1 MNHESALLSTLLTFE
16 EGFDE
21 VTLQPEMF
29 LDARHERIFTAMLQ
43 LRDSNQPV
51 NIISVAQRLPQE
63 AELIYGMTAE
73 IYPSASLSFFAD
85 QVKDDYIKRQL
96 LSVASDIINAG
107 GGEPQALIDS
117 IRAKLDSVVSKEP
130 EAKSLLQH
138 YDELMENL
146 DKPPAI
152 VDCGMSNLSKV
163 IGGYRNGAM
172 YVVAARPGVG
182 KSLFALDAAYKISE
196 TAPVLFFSLEM
207 ESRDLMG
214 RLVASLA
221 SVPATD
227 INYST
232 VNEADRKRL
241 DAVRDRM
248 KRNLTLRVM
257 PGINVNQVRAEYRRA
272 SRQTPIQAIVID
284 YLGLMSDT
292 SRTSNRYEKVTNIS
306 NALKRLALELDVP
319 IIALHQLNREVEGRS
334 DPRPTLSDLRDSGAI
349 EQDADAVFL
358 LYREQINGI
367 YDNRMQVLIAKNRH
381 GSQGKISFEIH
392 PAYTRIVESSHE

>member
-1 MNHESALLSTLLTFE
+1 MNNETALLSTLLTYE

-21 VTLQPEMF
+21 VTIQPEMF
-29 LDARHERIFTAMLQ
+29 LDARHERIFGAMLD
-43 LRDSNQPV
+43 LRDANQPV
-51 NIISVAQRLPQE
+51 NIVSVAAKLPSE
-63 AELIYGMTAE
+63 SDYIWGLTSE
-73 IYPSASLSFFAD
+73 IYPSVSLAFFAD
-85 QVKDDYIKRQL
+85 QIRDDYIKRQL
-96 LSVASDIINAG
+96 LSVASDIMNAAG
-107 GGEPQALIDS
+107 AEPQALIDR
-117 IRAKLDSVVSKEP
+117 IRTKLDSVVSKEP

-138 YDELMENL
+138 YDDLMANL
-146 DKPPAI
+146 DKPPAM
-152 VDCGMSNLSKV
+152 VDCGMRNLSKV
-163 IGGYRNGAM
+163 IGGYRDGAM

-182 KSLFALDAAYKISE
+182 KSLFALDAAYKIAE

-227 INYST
+227 ISYST
-232 VNEADRKRL
+232 VHEDDRKRL
-241 DAVRDRM
+241 EKVRD
-248 KRNLTLRVM
+248 KLNRNLVLRVM
-257 PGINVNQVRAEYRRA
+257 PGINVNQVRAEFRRA
-272 SRQTPIQAIVID
+272 SRQTPIKAIVID

-381 GSQGKISFEIH
+381 GSQGKISFDIH